1 MNNSFANNLLQNIP
15 CVQVLNSHNE
25 IICSVPCKKLIPCL
39 FFLRDNVNSQFKILS
54 TIITT
59 DFPNKNLRFEI
70 SYELLSLRYNARI
83 RIKTY
88 INETTTL
95 FSSTI
100 VFGSADWLEREVFDL
115 FGVYFSGHSDLRRI
129 LTDYGFDGHPLRKD
143 FPLSGFVDVRY
154 DVVEKRVVFDNI
166 ELSQEFR
173 SFKFNNPW
181 A

>member
-1 MNNSFANNLLQNIP
+1 
-15 CVQVLNSHNE
+15 
-25 IICSVPCKKLIPCL
+25 L

-88 INETTTL
+88 INETTAL
-95 FSSTI
+95 FSSTV
-100 VFGSADWLEREVFDL
+100 VFASADWLEREVFDM
-115 FGVYFSGHSDLRRI
+115 FGIYFAGHNDLRRI
-129 LTDYGFDGHPLRKD
+129 LTDYGFDGYPLRKD
-143 FPLSGFVDVRY
+143 FPLSGFVNIRY
-154 DVVEKRVVFDNI
+154 DAVEKRVVFDSI

-173 SFKFNNPW
+173 SFKFNNLFG
-181 A
+181 